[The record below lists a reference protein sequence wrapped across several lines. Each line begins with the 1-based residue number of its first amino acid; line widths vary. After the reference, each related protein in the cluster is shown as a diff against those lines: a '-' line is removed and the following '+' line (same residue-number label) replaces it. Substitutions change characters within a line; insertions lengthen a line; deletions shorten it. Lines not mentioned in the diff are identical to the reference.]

1 MRVSWQTCV
10 KGGVAAP
17 RASGPMTS
25 GRHHKGIAPI
35 RCDGSQDDRPLAS
48 VGAEEACLVLR
59 ADKLCQSLSGPA
71 LQKSG
76 NEIIAPFCSHDIHM
90 VNGRIGCIPR
100 KSSVEAVFRKI
111 AVIRHGNEKT
121 DFFRFV
127 ITYYISRVFSATNLR
142 KFCFIGVQSQPL
154 SSTLDCR
161 RVNKARRQHGCRAR

>member
-35 RCDGSQDDRPLAS
+35 RCDACQDDGPLAS
-48 VGAEEACLVLR
+48 VGAVEECIALY
-59 ADKLCQSLSGPA
+59 ADKVCQSLSGYA
-71 LQKSG
+71 LPKSE
-76 NEIIAPFCSHDIHM
+76 NEIIVPFLGSDIHI
-90 VNGRIGCIPR
+90 VNGWIGCIPR
-100 KSSVEAVFRKI
+100 KSSIEAVFRKI